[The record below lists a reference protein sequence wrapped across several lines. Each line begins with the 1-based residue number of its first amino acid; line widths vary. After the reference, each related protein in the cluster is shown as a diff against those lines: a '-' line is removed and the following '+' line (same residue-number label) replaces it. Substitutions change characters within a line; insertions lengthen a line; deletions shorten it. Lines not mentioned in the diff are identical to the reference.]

1 MSNEHVMRSRLC
13 LFYASMIASY
23 LFHDDELRWEQA
35 RVATFIGTFCV
46 MSKSARGTLRTQGSS
61 MK

>member
-1 MSNEHVMRSRLC
+1 MRSRLC